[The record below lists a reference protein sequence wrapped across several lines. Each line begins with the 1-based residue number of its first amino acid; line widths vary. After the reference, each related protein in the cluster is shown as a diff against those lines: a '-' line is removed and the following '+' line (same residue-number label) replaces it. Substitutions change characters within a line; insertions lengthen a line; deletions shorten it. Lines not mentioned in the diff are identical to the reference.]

1 MENLWRKKEK
11 KKIKNLSKDL
21 FGQIGSL
28 KERNSLSSA
37 DPAIAIQVG
46 SPKVRFELIHW
57 ILPRH
62 FLLISLRFFSDA
74 FSIQILPQ
82 ITIAE
87 SKSKFSNS
95 IKRSEN
101 GEKNGMSVRKKRM
114 GGFVFMGSRDWL
126 GIEDRKRERKTSVLV
141 ELE

>member
-1 MENLWRKKEK
+1 MENLWL

-37 DPAIAIQVG
+37 NPAIAIQVG

-126 GIEDRKRERKTSVLV
+126 GIEEREREGERKTSVLV
-141 ELE
+141 KLE